1 MLRNRLIY
9 LAALLGGV
17 VFYGFFYVW
26 FSWYLLVLLLCLPW
40 FSLLLSL
47 PAMVTMK
54 LQMSPPG
61 KVHRNEQAELRL
73 QTVCRLPQPM
83 CRFTLRI
90 HESAAGRQTACK
102 ARPRAL
108 QMTMQLPTGHC
119 GMITCT
125 VARARVF
132 DYLGL
137 FSLPR
142 RWRCLAEVP
151 VLPLPQPPEKLP
163 SLAQLQALSY
173 QPKPGGGFSE
183 VHELRDYRPGDSLR
197 EVHWKLT
204 AKVDR
209 PIIREPQ
216 QPQQGP
222 VVLTLDLAGTPKE
235 LDSCLDQTCWLSH
248 WLLELGVSHAV
259 RWLSAAGP
267 QSYPLSCRE
276 DLDGLAE
283 QLCRSELTPA
293 GSTSRGWA
301 TDACWHYHVLPREE
315 TAP

>member
-1 MLRNRLIY
+1 MLRKPVDLSGRSAGRGSVLRL
-9 LAALLGGV
+9 
-17 VFYGFFYVW
+17 FYVW

-108 QMTMQLPTGHC
+108 QMAMQLPTGHC

-173 QPKPGGGFSE
+173 RPKPGGGFSE